1 MKTLAI
7 LNLSDDEQARIR
19 AIDPSIEL
27 VMAPGWFDGEFRE
40 TWPAFCCDSYL
51 PPDANGHG
59 TRAERDALLAEAEI
73 VFGAWPYPLDLRGR
87 TPNLKWFHQQP
98 AGANNLLKSDLW
110 GSDVIVTTSRGY
122 GNTLAIAEFAIAGL
136 LYFAKATHFAIRD
149 RERGQFYKPDYTSL
163 LLQDKTLC
171 VIGAGGIGAHVGRL
185 AAGLGMRAVGTKRHP
200 DGELPDGFSEIRG
213 PDGLLD
219 LLSESH
225 FAAVCCQW
233 TPETDRIMN
242 ETAFAAMQ
250 PDGVISNIARGE
262 IVDEDAMLAALDS
275 GHLRGAAL
283 DCYVGEFE
291 HPPSERLWQHP
302 GILITPHCSG
312 KSDVSLR
319 RHTDVFCENLQAL
332 IDGRPMINRI
342 DWEAGY

>member
-1 MKTLAI
+1 MKI
-7 LNLSDDEQARIR
+7 LSIIALSDDEQAKIR

-27 VMAPGWFDGEFRE
+27 TMAPGWFDGEFRDS
-40 TWPAFCCDSYL
+40 WPAFCTESYL
-51 PPDANGHG
+51 PPDAHGHG
-59 TRAERDALLAEAEI
+59 TRDERDALLAEAEI
-73 VFGAWPYPLDLRGR
+73 VFAGWPYPTDLRSR

-98 AGANNLLKSDLW
+98 AGANNLIKSDLW
-110 GSDVIVTTSRGY
+110 RSDVIVTTSRGY
-122 GNTLAIAEFAIAGL
+122 GNTLGIAEFAIGGL
-136 LYFAKATHFAIRD
+136 LYFAKSAHFAVRD
-149 RERGQFYKPDYTSL
+149 RANGQFHKPDYTSL

-185 AAGLGMRAVGTKRHP
+185 AAGLGMRAVGTKRQP
-200 DGELPDGFSEIRG
+200 NSDLPEGFAEIRP
-213 PDGLLD
+213 PDGLQE

-225 FAAVCCQW
+225 FVAVCCQW
-233 TPETDRIMN
+233 TPETDGIMD
-242 ETAFAAMQ
+242 EAAFAAMK

-262 IVDEDAMLAALDS
+262 IVDEDAMLNALDS

-302 GILITPHCSG
+302 KILITPHCSG

-319 RHTDVFCENLQAL
+319 RHTDVFCKNLRAL
-332 IDGRPMINRI
+332 LDGQPMINRI
-342 DWEAGY
+342 DWETGY